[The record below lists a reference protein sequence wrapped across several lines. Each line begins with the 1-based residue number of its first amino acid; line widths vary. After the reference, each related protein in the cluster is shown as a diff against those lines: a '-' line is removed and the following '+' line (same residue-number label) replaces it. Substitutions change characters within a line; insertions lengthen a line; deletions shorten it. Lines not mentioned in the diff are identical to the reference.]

1 MPRTSDPD
9 PSGLSEGRPRS
20 KGKRD
25 GEGQDPR
32 SEIQNPKFSLVIPAY
47 NEERYLGHLLDSV
60 EEAKKRYAGE
70 VEVIV
75 VDNGSTDK
83 TLEVARRY
91 SVRVASEE
99 KRCIASVRN
108 RGGKMARG
116 DLIAFCD
123 ADNLVDSRMFE
134 ELARVMSSGEYV
146 GGAVRI
152 KFERMSLGL
161 AVTLAASNSLPW
173 VVGVAGG
180 FVFCTREA
188 FEDVGGYDE
197 DYYVR
202 EDADFLATLRYYAK
216 HVGKS
221 LAFIRSTHVVTSA
234 RKFDKHGD
242 WILIRKVCFE
252 PRLWGKQR
260 HPQFAKE
267 LWYGH

>member
-1 MPRTSDPD
+1 VESP
-9 PSGLSEGRPRS
+9 PS
-20 KGKRD
+20 
-25 GEGQDPR
+25 
-32 SEIQNPKFSLVIPAY
+32 ISLVIPAY
-47 NEERYLGHLLDSV
+47 NEERYLGRLLDSV
-60 EEAKKRYAGE
+60 EEARRGYAGE

-75 VDNGSTDK
+75 VDNGSTDR
-83 TLEVARRY
+83 TREVARRY
-91 SVRVASEE
+91 QVRLASEE
-99 KRCIASVRN
+99 NHCIASVRN
-108 RGGKMARG
+108 RGAKMARG
-116 DLIAFCD
+116 NLIAFSD
-123 ADNLVDSRMFE
+123 ADNLVDARMFG
-134 ELARVMSSGEYV
+134 ELSRVMSSGQYV
-146 GGAVRI
+146 GGLVRI

-188 FEDVGGYDE
+188 FQGVGGFDE
-197 DYYVR
+197 EYYVR
-202 EDADFLATLRYYAK
+202 EDADFLASLRYYAK
-216 HVGKS
+216 QLGKG
-221 LAFIRSTHVVTSA
+221 LAFIRSTYVVTSV